1 MPPAAAELSVI
12 RTYLDWLTS
21 LPWNVITKDSVDIK
35 AAEDVLNEDHFGL
48 AKVKERILS
57 FLQFGNY
64 RK

>member
-35 AAEDVLNEDHFGL
+35 AVEDVLNEDIWIG
-48 AKVKERILS
+48 KS
-57 FLQFGNY
+57 
-64 RK
+64 